1 MDMKKFYIPMM
12 LMAVAAIASCEKQ
25 PVAIEEPE
33 AGNGTYVYTI
43 KASVPETKSD
53 YDANGHFTWS
63 SGDAI
68 SVLFHNGDVNKFFV
82 LETTETGAS
91 VSFSGAVED
100 GYEIGASD
108 GTSED
113 KKIWALF
120 PASGSH
126 EYTAG
131 SNPTFYVRP
140 SVDFAATYFSANIP
154 MCALNA
160 AEGDLSFENI
170 ASTYKFTVSGV
181 KDGISKV
188 RFTVYN
194 QTTYGLSGSWP
205 ISGTSDKYINY
216 NWASPGSANST
227 LSYVGNVVNNE
238 AVFYVSCRY
247 WGDFQPSIS
256 VINEATGIAIKSFDA
271 AKSLRPTSKTSVK
284 PITLDVSDGDYYA
297 PAIDIDGVFN
307 DWDGITEYDGTR
319 ASGSSN
325 SRINHWRVTSD
336 ALNIYVYLELNSEK
350 ITEARYIYVGFNT
363 DNDTNT
369 GTARGSIPGCEQYA
383 VIYPAVAGSDP
394 LEMIQGA
401 DPRSTVNGSSDG
413 SLRTW
418 CVLGNP
424 SSQLELCIPRSKV
437 GLSSAGTIKVGVSY
451 DNYDAKEQSLTLN

>member
-1 MDMKKFYIPMM
+1 MM
-12 LMAVAAIASCEKQ
+12 LMAIAAIASCEKQ

-33 AGNGTYVYTI
+33 VDNNGTYIYTI
-43 KASVPETKSD
+43 NASVPEETDVKSD
-53 YDANGHFTWS
+53 YDASGNFSWS

-68 SVLFHNGDVNKFFV
+68 SVLFHNGEENKFFT
-82 LETTETGAS
+82 LTTTGTGAS
-91 VSFSGAVED
+91 ASFSGD
-100 GYEIGASD
+100 IDNGYEIGASD
-108 GTSED
+108 GTDSD

-120 PASGSH
+120 PASVNH
-126 EYTAG
+126 TYTAG
-131 SNPTFYVRP
+131 SNPSFYVNP
-140 SVDFAATYFSANIP
+140 SVDFSATHFSANVP

-160 AEGDLSFENI
+160 AEGALTFENI
-170 ASTYKFTVSGV
+170 ACTYKFIVTGIQNTVN
-181 KDGISKV
+181 KV
-188 RFTVYN
+188 RFTIYN

-205 ISGTSDKYINY
+205 IDDAKFINY
-216 NWASPGSANST
+216 NHASPGSANST
-227 LSYVGNVVNNE
+227 LSYVSNVVSNQ

-247 WGDFQPSIS
+247 WGTFQP
-256 VINEATGIAIKSFDA
+256 VITITNEATGVDIKTFTA
-271 AKSLRPTSKTSVK
+271 NNPMTPTSKTTVK
-284 PITLDVSDGDYYA
+284 PLTLNVSDGNYYA

-319 ASGSSN
+319 SNNGSN

-451 DNYDAKEQSLTLN
+451 DNYDAKEQSLTLE

>member
-1 MDMKKFYIPMM
+1 MM

-140 SVDFAATYFSANIP
+140 SVDFTATYFSANIP

-188 RFTVYN
+188 RFTIYN

-256 VINEATGIAIKSFDA
+256 VINEATGIAIKSFVA
-271 AKSLRPTSKTSVK
+271 ANPIQPTSKTTVK

-297 PAIDIDGVFN
+297 PAINIDGN
-307 DWDGITEYDGTR
+307 MSDWDPSTNDALTDGVNYIT
-319 ASGSSN
+319 
-325 SRINHWRVTSD
+325 VTS
-336 ALNIYVYLELNSEK
+336 SENYK
-350 ITEARYIYVGFNT
+350 QFSVAYDSRYIYFYSKRNYNEALWT
-363 DNDTNT
+363 DDGYYYFYLDWGNT
-369 GTARGSIPGCEQYA
+369 GTEELVFYLRPFTKGSIGTFTTAPGSN
-383 VIYPAVAGSDP
+383 ITSDS
-394 LEMIQGA
+394 I
-401 DPRSTVNGSSDG
+401 
-413 SLRTW
+413 
-418 CVLGNP
+418 
-424 SSQLELCIPRSKV
+424 
-437 GLSSAGTIKVGVSY
+437 GLSSFTSSCAGK
-451 DNYDAKEQSLTLN
+451 YDASIIETEIAISLSDLGINEHDVIKFASSGNKSANKITMGANLEF

>member
-1 MDMKKFYIPMM
+1 MM

-53 YDANGHFTWS
+53 YDASGHFTWS

-140 SVDFAATYFSANIP
+140 SVDFTATYFSANIP

-188 RFTVYN
+188 RFTIYN

-256 VINEATGIAIKSFDA
+256 VINEATGIAIKSFVA
-271 AKSLRPTSKTSVK
+271 ANPKQPTSKTTVK
-284 PITLDVSDGDYYA
+284 PITLDVSDGNYFA
-297 PAIDIDGVFN
+297 PAISIDGDMS
-307 DWDGITEYDGTR
+307 DWDPSTNDALTDGT
-319 ASGSSN
+319 N
-325 SRINHWRVTSD
+325 FITVTSSGNYKQFSVAYD
-336 ALNIYVYLELNSEK
+336 S
-350 ITEARYIYVGFNT
+350 RYIYFYSKRNYDEALWT
-363 DNDTNT
+363 NDGYYYFYLDWGNT
-369 GTARGSIPGCEQYA
+369 GTEELVFYLRPFTKGSIGTFTTAPGSN
-383 VIYPAVAGSDP
+383 ITSDS
-394 LEMIQGA
+394 I
-401 DPRSTVNGSSDG
+401 
-413 SLRTW
+413 
-418 CVLGNP
+418 
-424 SSQLELCIPRSKV
+424 
-437 GLSSAGTIKVGVSY
+437 GLSSFTSSCAGK
-451 DNYDAKEQSLTLN
+451 YDASIIETEIAISLSDLGINEHDVIKFASSGNKSASKITMGANLVF